1 MDKITKKTLLNDK
14 LYKTKSL
21 SEKKTQVTT
30 WLDIIEI
37 NSSMIFNGRTMV
49 I

>member
-21 SEKKTQVTT
+21 SEKKTEVTT

-37 NSSMIFNGRTMV
+37 AA
-49 I
+49 